1 MALNNLQCSIGGE
14 MNWSIYQSL
23 EDAQKV
29 IADQED
35 NTLARE
41 LMKVVSQEKVEVVFE
56 EVPTQAK
63 KLVIEL
69 QGGAKLLAGMSGG
82 KVLTIYYVAQQV
94 RGRYIGC
101 VMSYWDNDVIH
112 SNTGLPYLLSK
123 VMTLKK

>member
-1 MALNNLQCSIGGE
+1 
-14 MNWSIYQSL
+14 MNWGIYQNL
-23 EDAQKV
+23 EDAQKA

-69 QGGAKLLAGMSGG
+69 QGGAKL
-82 KVLTIYYVAQQV
+82 
-94 RGRYIGC
+94 
-101 VMSYWDNDVIH
+101 
-112 SNTGLPYLLSK
+112 
-123 VMTLKK
+123 

>member
-1 MALNNLQCSIGGE
+1 

-23 EDAQKV
+23 EDAQKA

-41 LMKVVSQEKVEVVFE
+41 LMKVVSQEKVEVLFE

-69 QGGAKLLAGMSGG
+69 QGGAKLL
-82 KVLTIYYVAQQV
+82 V
-94 RGRYIGC
+94 
-101 VMSYWDNDVIH
+101 
-112 SNTGLPYLLSK
+112 YLNYK
-123 VMTLKK
+123 EK